1 MFASP
6 SEEGK
11 DPDGMHDDQPIS
23 LPGVTIREFEALM
36 DYLYLPPHARS
47 RYNDIQQNMDFYR
60 DLLSISHR
68 FLFDDIFQ
76 YALQQLESIR
86 GQVPVETRLLIGDAY
101 GLKDW
106 LSSAYES
113 LLDRQKAITTDEC
126 KAMGFERVVAFLRAR
141 EFRYRERL
149 QIAEEN
155 LERTREGHF
164 SSDPS
169 RSERTP
175 SSNQTLLKMFLL

>member
-1 MFASP
+1 
-6 SEEGK
+6 
-11 DPDGMHDDQPIS
+11 
-23 LPGVTIREFEALM
+23 
-36 DYLYLPPHARS
+36 
-47 RYNDIQQNMDFYR
+47 MDFYR

-86 GQVPVETRLLIGDAY
+86 GQVPVETRFLIGDTY

-106 LSSAYES
+106 LSSAYEN

-169 RSERTP
+169 RSQRTP